1 MKVGWGL
8 RGLRGAGDNSHDR
21 SSSGPAKHIHT
32 PRIFAREEKNFP
44 RKKRSRLWAG
54 WSVINYG
61 SSAYVSILNPVGL
74 SLSLCSCIL
83 GYLCICVFVHCVY
96 VYLCICG
103 WSVIDYG
110 SSAFSHPPPSD
121 PLAIHCNPSNW
132 IQIKNK

>member
-32 PRIFAREEKNFP
+32 PRIFAREEKKIPEKN
-44 RKKRSRLWAG
+44 SRAQFWAG
-54 WSVINYG
+54 WSVLDYG
-61 SSAYVSILNPVGL
+61 SSAFFHPVGL
-74 SLSLCSCIL
+74 SFSFCPCIL
-83 GYLCICVFVHCVY
+83 RYLCIFNLCVCVFE
-96 VYLCICG
+96 YLCICG